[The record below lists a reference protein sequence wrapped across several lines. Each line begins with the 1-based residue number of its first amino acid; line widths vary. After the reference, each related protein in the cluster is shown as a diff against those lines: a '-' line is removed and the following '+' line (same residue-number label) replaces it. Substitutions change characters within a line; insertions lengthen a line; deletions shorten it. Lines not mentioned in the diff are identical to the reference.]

1 MSLLRGSAGEMLEK
15 GGADLGNGSIA
26 GKLGTQVPFSYR
38 GEGIAYTL
46 NTGSCWAEMRKQA
59 EEAEPLEVR
68 GRLGLGPVPFSV
80 LGEY

>member
-15 GGADLGNGSIA
+15 GGADLGKGSIA

-46 NTGSCWAEMRKQA
+46 NTESCWAEMRKQA

-68 GRLGLGPVPFSV
+68 GRLAWGLRPLAF
-80 LGEY
+80 